1 MRRLVFA
8 VALAASVAISTAAG
22 ASTTLSQQ
30 NNSDVFDG
38 GGHATVSNIS
48 NRSDIRASA
57 GGFRLTDGTNK
68 FVAWCLD
75 VLDYLSLP
83 GKYDF
88 TIAPFTNREVL
99 SPTKIGNI
107 QSLFDNNYSDAMLI
121 NNNESAGF
129 QMALWELIYETG
141 NVFDV
146 RNGEWSATAATTA
159 VNYANSFLGNLGA
172 SASQHFNLTFYQSL
186 DPRNGYGQNLVSAT
200 PVPLPATAGLLA
212 FGLLGLFGLAGR
224 RKLAGARS

>member
-8 VALAASVAISTAAG
+8 AALAASVAISTAAG

-30 NNSDVFDG
+30 NSSDVFDG

-75 VLDYLSLP
+75 VFDYLSLP
-83 GKYDF
+83 GKYDI
-88 TIAPFTNREVL
+88 TTTPFTNREVL

-107 QSLFDNNYSDAMLI
+107 QSLFDNNYSDAMLT

-146 RNGEWSATAATTA
+146 SAGGWSATAATSA

-172 SASQHFNLTFYQSL
+172 SASQHFNLTFYQGL
-186 DPRNGYGQNLVSAT
+186 DPRDGYGQNLVSAT

-212 FGLLGLFGLAGR
+212 LGLLGLFGLAGR